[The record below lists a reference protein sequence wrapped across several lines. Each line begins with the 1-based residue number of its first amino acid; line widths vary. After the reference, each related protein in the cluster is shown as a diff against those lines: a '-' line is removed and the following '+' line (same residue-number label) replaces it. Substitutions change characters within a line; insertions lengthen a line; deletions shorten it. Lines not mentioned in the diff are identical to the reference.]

1 MEKTNDYWL
10 KVKVDNKE
18 YWTRAVDFS
27 NYTNYLSIRNLGRV
41 TVSGL
46 NLRTGPATTNSSIG
60 TLSLNDY
67 VSIVMKAD
75 GSLMMDSS
83 NSWYQLKL
91 ANGTTA
97 WVSAAYLYTKDLK

>member
-1 MEKTNDYWL
+1 LEKTNDYWL

-46 NLRTGPATTNSSIG
+46 NLRTGPATNNSSIG

-75 GSLMMDSS
+75 GSLMMDASK
-83 NSWYQLKL
+83 SWYQLKL

-97 WVSAAYLYTKDLK
+97 WVSATYLYTKDLK